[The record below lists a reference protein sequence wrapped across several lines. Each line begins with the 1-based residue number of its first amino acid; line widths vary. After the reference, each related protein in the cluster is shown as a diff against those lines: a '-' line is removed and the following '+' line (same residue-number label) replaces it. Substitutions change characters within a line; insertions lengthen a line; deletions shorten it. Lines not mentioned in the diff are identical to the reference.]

1 LHILALQTFVRGKNT
16 GYIRNI
22 AEHQMANIRN
32 EFQVGLFVL
41 TGLVLFLGSLF
52 AIGSERQIFG
62 VKEQFT
68 TYFTDIKG
76 LNSGAPIR
84 LGGITIGKVGHIEF
98 VPRVSKKNIKVELK
112 IDQSFT
118 SHLKVDTTASL
129 GTQGLLGDKFIHIGL
144 GVEPENLGIGSEIES
159 IETPDISE
167 MTDKAT
173 ELVAKVTSTVD
184 NINSVFVDIK
194 DKGVV
199 SLLDSLDSLKT
210 FLSNIENGDGI
221 FASLINSKDMS
232 KDLKDI
238 TKNIRQVSDD
248 LINGQGLLPKLMRDK
263 SGGDILTTLNET
275 ARQLRTVSEAIARL
289 VPAGGDASALD
300 SLSKVARNLE
310 EISTAISQGQGTLG
324 ALLMDSSLY
333 DNAVE
338 ITDDAKRNIILRQ
351 AIRQTLK

>member
-1 LHILALQTFVRGKNT
+1 
-16 GYIRNI
+16 
-22 AEHQMANIRN
+22 MANIRN
-32 EFQVGLFVL
+32 EFQVGLFML
-41 TGLVLFLGSLF
+41 IGLVLFLGSLF

-68 TYFTDIKG
+68 TFFTDIKG

-84 LGGITIGKVGHIEF
+84 LGGITIGKVGDIEF

-112 IDQSFT
+112 IDQAFT

-144 GVEPENLGIGSEIES
+144 GVKPENLVIGSEINS
-159 IETPDISE
+159 IETPDLSE

-173 ELVAKVTSTVD
+173 ELVAKITRTVD
-184 NINSVFVDIK
+184 NINGVFVDIK

-199 SLLDSLDSLKT
+199 SLLESLDSLKI
-210 FLSNIENGDGI
+210 FLTKMEEGHGI
-221 FASLINSKDMS
+221 VASLINSKDMS
-232 KDLKDI
+232 TDLTEI

-248 LINGQGLLPKLMRDK
+248 LINGEGLLPKLMHDK
-263 SGGDILTTLNET
+263 SGGDILTTLNQT
-275 ARQLRTVSEAIARL
+275 ARQLRTVSEAVTNL
-289 VPAGGDASALD
+289 MPTGGKTSALE
-300 SLSKVARNLE
+300 SLSKVAQNFE

>member
-1 LHILALQTFVRGKNT
+1 
-16 GYIRNI
+16 
-22 AEHQMANIRN
+22 MANIRN
-32 EFQVGLFVL
+32 EFQVGLFMII
-41 TGLVLFLGSLF
+41 GLILFLGSLF

-62 VKEQFT
+62 VKEEFST
-68 TYFTDIKG
+68 FFTDIKG

-98 VPRVSKKNIKVELK
+98 EPRVSKKNIKVVLK
-112 IDQSFT
+112 IDQTFT

-144 GVEPENLGIGSEIES
+144 GVKPENLTIGSEIES
-159 IETPDISE
+159 IETPDLSE
-167 MTDKAT
+167 MADKAT

-184 NINSVFVDIK
+184 NINGVFVEIR

-199 SLLDSLDSLKT
+199 TLLESLESLKT
-210 FLSNIENGDGI
+210 FLIEMEHGDGI
-221 FASLINSKDMS
+221 VASLISSKDMS
-232 KDLKDI
+232 KDLKEI

-248 LINGQGLLPKLMRDK
+248 LINGQGLLPRLMRDK

-275 ARQLRTVSEAIARL
+275 TRQLRTVSEAIANL
-289 VPAGGDASALD
+289 IPAGGDASTLE
-300 SLSKVARNLE
+300 SLSKVAKNLE

-338 ITDDAKRNIILRQ
+338 ITDDAKRNVILRQ